1 MIKDDECDRISI
13 EVTTERL
20 VVWTDAGTREVTLPL
35 TPSDTAEVLAS
46 LVVTDETERPLS
58 SPD

>member
-13 EVTTERL
+13 EITTERL

-46 LVVTDETERPLS
+46 LVVTDETERPLP